1 MRIAALIVLAAIAGC
16 DDNRFFRGARN
27 LVNKP
32 VAVPDMKEPSLAAA
46 ARVDQMGR
54 QILSANIFCGADT
67 SFQTIGNRE
76 PLLFHRGQ
84 ESVFI
89 SDSLVD
95 KCKTDEELAA
105 VLCHELG
112 RMIAEKRNAA
122 RMGYAEPLA
131 NITQTNNGEM
141 GGITG
146 DQFRLAELAA
156 IEKRTPKK
164 TVDRILAETTDPRK
178 IAIDLLKTTG
188 FDESHYKSSESLLR
202 GLNKNRDVIQQLDGG
217 DRKPEWTN

>member
-1 MRIAALIVLAAIAGC
+1 MRVAVVLLMGLFAGC

-32 VAVPDMKEPSLAAA
+32 IAVPDAKEPSLAAA
-46 ARVDQMGR
+46 ARVDQIGR
-54 QILSANIFCGADT
+54 QILSANIFCGVDT
-67 SFQTIGNRE
+67 SFQTVGHRE

-84 ESVFI
+84 QSVFI

-95 KCKTDEELAA
+95 RCKTDEELAA

-122 RMGYAEPLA
+122 RMGYAEPLMDV
-131 NITQTNNGEM
+131 THSNNGET

-164 TVDRILAETTDPRK
+164 TVDRVLAETTDPRK
-178 IAIDLLKTTG
+178 IAIELLKTTG
-188 FDESHYKSSESLLR
+188 FDESHYTRAEPLFR
-202 GLNKNRDVIQQLDGG
+202 GLNKNRDVVQQLDGG
-217 DRKPEWTN
+217 AQKPEWSN